1 MKFKSRA
8 NLGTLTQELVILTG
22 SPIRKDIL
30 LSGSTDMPK
39 DRFGQNILLSSQDG
53 RACVSDKQGR
63 TLQEN
68 DAKFLIGQVKMVSN
82 PRTLGPNVV
91 TYFSSVN
98 PSPSFLASRSLIYSE
113 NSAKHHSLQETISD
127 FQ

>member
-1 MKFKSRA
+1 M
-8 NLGTLTQELVILTG
+8 ILTG

>member
-1 MKFKSRA
+1 
-8 NLGTLTQELVILTG
+8 VILTG

-39 DRFGQNILLSSQDG
+39 DRFGQNILLSSQDR
-53 RACVSDKQGR
+53 RACVSEKQAR

-82 PRTLGPNVV
+82 PTTLGPNVV